1 MRKALLCSILIAAV
15 LASAFAADIKSDLG
29 KPFKDFTIRTVDGG
43 TFRLS
48 EQLKTH
54 DLVFVNNW
62 ATWCGWCE
70 VEFPALQS
78 AWDKYSDRVA
88 VIAVTPDPN
97 DTDEDI
103 RAYAEEKGL
112 HLAMARDDERLFTK
126 YSSAGLPTSFI
137 IDRFGNMAWIHAGSI
152 PSPALFEKIFTYFF
166 RENYPTTK
174 ILENFRTLG
183 IEKLPRFSS
192 EELSKAACLKGSGI
206 VFRNSEDA
214 NVLPFAVFSQNGRTG
229 LVSSNAD
236 FPGTVSAVLAD
247 VTVPIGGVLTF
258 DYEIN
263 GASGQNHTFFELS
276 VDGNPVKRV
285 GSMRDRTSY
294 AISLPTGR
302 HEIAFSFCNNHSY
315 EGDCYVRISNVAVK
329 SGYSARQALSKMPSV
344 PVADDFA
351 IEFLSGE
358 IQKIN
363 FAGDSSILENIFGT
377 GMEYII
383 INSDKVNARITIT
396 EAMDPDMVYTLSTF
410 DTPETLS
417 EFRTDGKGYTVTL
430 ETEEGIGAFVA
441 VSCAQVYVTD
451 STAGYVYFADEQTA
465 RALFEAV
472 RYYDPD
478 FKWEIVPFTDSS
490 VSSADNVVGETQS
503 TYRVRFTDQYGS
515 PVAGVAV
522 NFCSDTTCRPVF
534 SGSDGYA
541 VYTGEPY
548 NYHMQIIKVPKG
560 YSFDRNAEYYT
571 ERKSSEYTLTVTKN

>member
-1 MRKALLCSILIAAV
+1 MRKVFLCSILIAAFLV
-15 LASAFAADIKSDLG
+15 SAFAADIKSDLG
-29 KPFKDFTIRTVDGG
+29 KPFKDFTIRTVDGE

-78 AWDKYSDRVA
+78 IADKYSDRVA

-112 HLAMARDDERLFTK
+112 HLAFARDDEGLFSK
-126 YSSAGLPTSFI
+126 YASEGLPSSFI

-152 PSPALFEKIFTYFF
+152 PSPALFERIITYFF
-166 RENYPTTK
+166 RENYPSTK

-183 IEKLPRFSS
+183 IDKIPRFSS
-192 EELSKAACLKGSGI
+192 KDLSKAACMKGSGI
-206 VFRNSEDA
+206 VFRNSDDA
-214 NVLPFAVFSQNGRTG
+214 NVLPFAVFSGNGRTG
-229 LVSSNAD
+229 LVSTNAD
-236 FPGTVSAVLAD
+236 FSGTVSTVLAD
-247 VTVPIGGVLTF
+247 VTVPMGGVLTF
-258 DYEIN
+258 DYEIKN
-263 GASGQNHTFFELS
+263 ASGQNLTYFELS
-276 VDGNPVKRV
+276 VDGNQVKHV
-285 GSMRDRTSY
+285 GSRRDRTSY
-294 AISLPTGR
+294 ATSLPTGR
-302 HEIAFSFCNNHSY
+302 HEIAFSFFNNHSY
-315 EGDCYVRISNVAVK
+315 EGDCYVQISNVAVK
-329 SGYSARQALSKMPSV
+329 TGYSGRQALSKMPAT
-344 PVADDFA
+344 PAADDFA
-351 IEFLSGE
+351 IEFLSSG
-358 IQKIN
+358 IKKIS
-363 FAGDSSILENIFGT
+363 FSGDTSILENIFGT

-383 INSDKVNARITIT
+383 INSDKVDARITIT
-396 EAMDPDMVYTLSTF
+396 EAMDPDMVFLMSTF
-410 DTPETLS
+410 DVPQTLS
-417 EFRTDGKGYTVTL
+417 ELKPDDRGYPLTL

-441 VSCAQVYVTD
+441 VSCAQVKVTD
-451 STAGYVYFADEQTA
+451 SAAGYVYFADEQTA
-465 RALFEAV
+465 QALFDAV

-478 FKWEIVPFTDSS
+478 FKWEIVPFTGSRA
-490 VSSADNVVGETQS
+490 SSADNGAEETQS